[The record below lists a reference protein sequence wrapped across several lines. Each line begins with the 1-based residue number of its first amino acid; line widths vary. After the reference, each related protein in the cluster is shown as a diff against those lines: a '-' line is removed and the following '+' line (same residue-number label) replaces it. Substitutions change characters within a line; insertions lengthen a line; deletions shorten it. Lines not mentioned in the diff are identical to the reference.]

1 VNGRAD
7 HELWLAG
14 GFAVLA
20 GLGWWRHSV
29 PLALVGVAGLL
40 AALLLYL
47 WQRTCLDGVGYER
60 SLSHDRATFGEEIA
74 FEIEIVNDKL
84 LPLTWLH
91 IEDRFPRALTTRG
104 GLVTDR
110 LERRRSLVTVL
121 PMLPYQRVRRRVT
134 IVCDR
139 RGEHTFGPAEVRS
152 GDPVGYRSRSR
163 RVREEL
169 SLLVYPK
176 VFVLEPPG
184 IASRVLLGNQR
195 SRALVGDPSRV
206 VGVREYRPGDPLRH
220 VDWRATA
227 RGAGLLVREHEPTAS
242 LRVGVFVDLHVPPTV
257 PPSTA
262 SDLVEF
268 VVAVAAS
275 VVADL
280 AGRGVAVGLYSAAT
294 VHGREIAHAP
304 SSAPSALPE
313 TLELLARASP
323 YGRLS
328 FADVLAH
335 AGGRLSRATSVV
347 VIAAAFP
354 PPTQLALDELGRR
367 GAVTTIWAASE
378 TVEAPPPDGVGDVH
392 LTARYTDDWHHRAT
406 LELAP

>member
-1 VNGRAD
+1 VNRRAD

-14 GFAVLA
+14 VFAVLA
-20 GLGWWRHSV
+20 GLGWWRHSI

-47 WQRTCLDGVGYER
+47 WQRTCLDGVAYER
-60 SLSHDRATFGEEIA
+60 SLGHDRATFGEEIA
-74 FEIEIVNDKL
+74 FELEIVNDKL

-91 IEDRFPRALTTRG
+91 IEDKFPRHLTVRG
-104 GLVTDR
+104 DLVTDR
-110 LERRRSLVTVL
+110 SERWRFLVTVL

-134 IVCDR
+134 IVCDH

-257 PPSTA
+257 PPSA
-262 SDLVEF
+262 PPDLVEF

-313 TLELLARASP
+313 ALELLARAFP

-328 FADVLAH
+328 FADVLTRE
-335 AGGRLSRATSVV
+335 GGRLSRATSVV
-347 VIAAAFP
+347 VVAATFP

-367 GAVTTIWAASE
+367 AAVTTIWAASE
-378 TVEAPPPDGVGDVH
+378 TTEAPPPDGVGDVR
-392 LTARYTDDWHHRAT
+392 LTALYTDDWHHRAT